1 MHGLVPE
8 PALGLAIWSMKPSTW
23 WELWRAPTRSGADA
37 TAIWRRLPDKIA
49 KLRAEERASEGA
61 EQRLKEAW
69 RSAVAPLGLTETA
82 TPEEVTAVIDLLSE
96 IFHKKDERE
105 RVARRA
111 ALLETEARA
120 FAFDVEQLAREHA
133 PDLANR
139 RPDEVADQLIH
150 AYHQGQKSLIERR
163 GIERQIDEI
172 KRLLALQSER
182 RDRARTSLDAL
193 MRAAGVTT
201 AEALTQAL
209 RDSEEAATLDAS
221 LDEVARE
228 LSRAGRQRRAR

>member
-1 MHGLVPE
+1 M
-8 PALGLAIWSMKPSTW
+8 
-23 WELWRAPTRSGADA
+23 
-37 TAIWRRLPDKIA
+37 
-49 KLRAEERASEGA
+49 
-61 EQRLKEAW
+61 
-69 RSAVAPLGLTETA
+69 
-82 TPEEVTAVIDLLSE
+82 TAVIDLLSE

-228 LSRAGRQRRAR
+228 LSPLGDSGELDNETRDPRRRYGEGATRRARG